1 MNKPDILNGKIVK
14 TLVKLALPIM
24 GTSFLQMAY
33 NMTDMI
39 WIGRVGSD
47 AVAAVGSAGFY
58 IWLSFALVTV
68 SKIGAEVFVAQ
79 SIGRDNFS
87 DANIYARSAI
97 QLNLFLAILY
107 SSIMIIF
114 KNNLID
120 FFNIKN
126 PLVNSMATSYLT
138 IISIGFVFSF
148 STQVFT
154 AIFNGSGDSKTPFII
169 NTIGLIMNTILDPL
183 LIFGIGFLPKL
194 GVNGAAIATVLSQI
208 IVNSIFLVIQ
218 NKRKYSF
225 NKINFFI
232 SPNFLYIKNII
243 KLGLPAAFQSFMFTL
258 FSMFLARIIAN
269 WGPLPIAV
277 QKVGSQIE
285 SISWMIASGFSVA
298 ISTFVG
304 QNYGANN
311 ISRIKQGFFSSF
323 RISFVMGI
331 LNTFLLI
338 FFAKPIFS
346 IFIPEEEAIY
356 LGIDYLKI
364 LGISQL
370 FMCVEIT
377 TAGAFNGL
385 GKTLPPSII
394 GILFNALRIPMA
406 LILSKENILGLNGI
420 WWSITI
426 SSVLKGIILFLWF
439 NIFIKG
445 DNLEKTKI
453 RA

>member
-1 MNKPDILNGKIVK
+1 
-14 TLVKLALPIM
+14 
-24 GTSFLQMAY
+24 
-33 NMTDMI
+33 
-39 WIGRVGSD
+39 
-47 AVAAVGSAGFY
+47 
-58 IWLSFALVTV
+58 
-68 SKIGAEVFVAQ
+68 
-79 SIGRDNFS
+79 
-87 DANIYARSAI
+87 
-97 QLNLFLAILY
+97 
-107 SSIMIIF
+107 
-114 KNNLID
+114 
-120 FFNIKN
+120 
-126 PLVNSMATSYLT
+126 
-138 IISIGFVFSF
+138 
-148 STQVFT
+148 
-154 AIFNGSGDSKTPFII
+154 
-169 NTIGLIMNTILDPL
+169 MNTILDPL

-331 LNTFLLI
+331 LNTSLLI

-370 FMCVEIT
+370 FM
-377 TAGAFNGL
+377 
-385 GKTLPPSII
+385 
-394 GILFNALRIPMA
+394 
-406 LILSKENILGLNGI
+406 
-420 WWSITI
+420 
-426 SSVLKGIILFLWF
+426 
-439 NIFIKG
+439 
-445 DNLEKTKI
+445 
-453 RA
+453 